1 MSDWSSEALPGSA
14 RRPGD
19 GWRGPYD
26 IEERER
32 GYRRSGPGT
41 GLLIAGL
48 AAVALGAL
56 AWSYLGPDLRRYL
69 KIRNM

>member
-1 MSDWSSEALPGSA
+1 MSDWSSGILPGSA

-19 GWRGPYD
+19 EGRGPYD
-26 IEERER
+26 VEGR
-32 GYRRSGPGT
+32 GRGRRSGPGT

-48 AAVALGAL
+48 AAAGLGLL
-56 AWSYLGPDLRRYL
+56 AWNYLGPDLRRYL

>member
-1 MSDWSSEALPGSA
+1 MSDWSSGALPGSA
-14 RRPGD
+14 LRPGEE
-19 GWRGPYD
+19 WRGPHD
-26 IEERER
+26 VER
-32 GYRRSGPGT
+32 GHRRSGPGA
-41 GLLIAGL
+41 GLLVAGL